1 MNRELNIFGDRSVG
15 RAALGRATGYL
26 LKCPPLTPLKSA
38 SGKLPLLVSL
48 WTTTNR
54 RRGHGGSSCRCDY
67 SATPF
72 QLTLADAQFQR
83 APEPSC
89 VA

>member
-38 SGKLPLLVSL
+38 SGKRPLTPLPTQVG
-48 WTTTNR
+48 R
-54 RRGHGGSSCRCDY
+54 
-67 SATPF
+67 
-72 QLTLADAQFQR
+72 
-83 APEPSC
+83 
-89 VA
+89 